1 MPPRGRCD
9 RFVAVWTA
17 SPLTFP
23 KREQCFASPEGIGH
37 LAPEALFE
45 VELPLGV
52 IGIHVV
58 VNLDMTCDVETMG
71 GEKADSSKA
80 ALRAANL
87 PHKYPV
93 VSLDGVK
100 VAGLHPLCAFG
111 GMAALGPGPQGL
123 EKGVGHGLEDM
134 CADYMPVIHRP
145 APDKRVQVADERTG
159 RGALVSFNGIT
170 DI

>member
-58 VNLDMTCDVETMG
+58 VNLAMTCDVETMG
-71 GEKADSSKA
+71 GEKADRSKA
-80 ALRAANL
+80 ILRGADL
-87 PHKYPV
+87 PHKRTV
-93 VSLDGVK
+93 VLIKGMK

-111 GMAALGPGPQGL
+111 GMAALGPAPQGL
-123 EKGVGHGLEDM
+123 KNGVVHGLEDM
-134 CADYMPVIHRP
+134 CADYMPVIHGP
-145 APDKRVQVADERTG
+145 APDKRVQVADERSG
-159 RGALVSFNGIT
+159 RGA
-170 DI
+170 